1 MEVGEPPLEALH
13 RDVWE
18 ETGATI
24 LDLVGP
30 VWHRSLL
37 FRFRC
42 EDIEQHE
49 QHFLL
54 RMPEFAAH
62 GDNNPA
68 ANEAELLGEY
78 RW

>member
-13 RDVWE
+13 REVWE

-37 FRFRC
+37 LRFRG
-42 EDIEQHE
+42 EDRATRAA
-49 QHFLL
+49 F
-54 RMPEFAAH
+54 PFAHARIRCPR
-62 GDNNPA
+62 G
-68 ANEAELLGEY
+68 
-78 RW
+78 